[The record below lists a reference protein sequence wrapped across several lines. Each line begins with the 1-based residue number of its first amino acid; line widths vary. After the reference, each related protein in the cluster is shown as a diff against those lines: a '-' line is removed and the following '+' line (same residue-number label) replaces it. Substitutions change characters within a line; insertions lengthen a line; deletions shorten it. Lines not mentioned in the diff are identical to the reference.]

1 MHHYHLL
8 SASHAFPSL
17 CTFQPSQSANTLGGL
32 ALPYPSLPY
41 IMPWSCVFLVVSF
54 VWWSAVT
61 NQSWNFKLRNKSVC
75 FSCCN
80 RSPQGHSWGLS
91 TVRKED
97 FLVWLFTITREN
109 TWTIKHMTHTYI
121 TVTSTHVTCSSTHIH
136 AHSRTHTHP
145 SLTHAWVHIR
155 TVIYKFNLHRI
166 KIGLYYFW
174 HYRPAKITILPR

>member
-1 MHHYHLL
+1 MKISSICQTFSHQCLSPVFLYPLHVSSHLL
-8 SASHAFPSL
+8 CVSFHLTL
-17 CTFQPSQSANTLGGL
+17 CTSHIPHHTILSPCTTITSSVLAMHSQASALSNHPR
-32 ALPYPSLPY
+32 ALIHWEAWHYPTPSLPY

-97 FLVWLFTITREN
+97 FLVWLTALSLDVEHRCPTKGNPEWTRQ
-109 TWTIKHMTHTYI
+109 
-121 TVTSTHVTCSSTHIH
+121 
-136 AHSRTHTHP
+136 RD
-145 SLTHAWVHIR
+145 
-155 TVIYKFNLHRI
+155 
-166 KIGLYYFW
+166 
-174 HYRPAKITILPR
+174 